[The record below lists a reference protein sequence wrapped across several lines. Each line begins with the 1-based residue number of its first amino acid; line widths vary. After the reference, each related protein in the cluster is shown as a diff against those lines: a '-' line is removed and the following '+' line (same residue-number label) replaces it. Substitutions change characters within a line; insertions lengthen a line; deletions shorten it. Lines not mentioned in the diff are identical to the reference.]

1 MYSSFLLENLY
12 LLAYRRK
19 TPMAKYIMK
28 RIVYLLITLFII
40 ASLTFFLMKFLPGSP
55 FQNEEKLTEDQRII
69 LDEKYGLD
77 KPIPVQYVNYM
88 ANILKGDLGVS
99 FQFDNQPVTKLLM
112 NRMGPSLQLGFQA
125 MFIGTIIGILLGTLA
140 AMFQNT
146 WIDYG
151 STFLAVLG
159 KSIPSFVFA
168 ALLQYIIA
176 VKLGWLPVASWK
188 GFSSSILPT
197 IALAIFP
204 VATAARFMRTELIEV
219 LSSDYIT
226 LAKAKGNSRMEV
238 SFKHAIRNG
247 LIPLVTVLGPMAVGL
262 MTGSMVVEK
271 IFAIPGIGE
280 QFVKSIQTNDFPI
293 IMGTT
298 IFFAFLL
305 TMIILIVDI
314 LYGIID
320 PRIRLQGGDKS

>member
-1 MYSSFLLENLY
+1 
-12 LLAYRRK
+12 
-19 TPMAKYIMK
+19 MAKYLIK
-28 RIVYLLITLFII
+28 RIIYLVITLFII

-55 FQNEEKLTEDQRII
+55 FQNEEKLTEDQRVI

-77 KPIPVQYVNYM
+77 KPIPVQYANYM
-88 ANILKGDLGVS
+88 MNVVKGDLGVS
-99 FQFDNQPVTKLLM
+99 FQFDNQPVTKLLK

-125 MFIGTIIGILLGTLA
+125 MFIGTIIGILLGVLA

-168 ALLQYIIA
+168 ALLQYVIG
-176 VKLGWLPVASWK
+176 VKLGWLPVASWN
-188 GFSSSILPT
+188 GFASSIMPT

-204 VATAARFMRTELIEV
+204 IATAARFMRTELIEV
-219 LSSDYIT
+219 FSSDYIT

-262 MTGSMVVEK
+262 MTGSMVVEQ

-280 QFVKSIQTNDFPI
+280 QFVKSIMTNDFPI

-305 TMIILIVDI
+305 TVIILIVDI

>member
-1 MYSSFLLENLY
+1 MTKYVLQRILY
-12 LLAYRRK
+12 
-19 TPMAKYIMK
+19 M
-28 RIVYLLITLFII
+28 VITLFII
-40 ASLTFFLMKFLPGSP
+40 ASITFFLMKFLPGTP
-55 FQNEEKLTEDQRII
+55 FQNEEKLSEEQVQI
-69 LDEKYGLD
+69 LNEKYGLD
-77 KPIPVQYVNYM
+77 KPIPVQYANYL
-88 ANILKGDLGVS
+88 ANIVKGDLGVS
-99 FQFDNQPVTKLLM
+99 FQFDNQPVTDLLI

-125 MFIGTIIGILLGTLA
+125 MFIGTIIGIFLGVIA

-168 ALLQYIIA
+168 ALLQYYIG
-176 VKLGWLPVASWK
+176 VKLQWLPVASWD
-188 GFSSSILPT
+188 GFSSSIMPT

-204 VATAARFMRTELIEV
+204 IATAARFMRTELIEV
-219 LSSDYIT
+219 LGSDYIQ

-238 SFKHAIRNG
+238 SIKHAVRNA
-247 LIPLVTVLGPMAVGL
+247 LIPIITVLGPMAVGL
-262 MTGSMVVEK
+262 MTGSMVVEQ

-305 TMIILIVDI
+305 TVIILIVDI

-320 PRIRLQGGDKS
+320 PRIRLAGGSKK